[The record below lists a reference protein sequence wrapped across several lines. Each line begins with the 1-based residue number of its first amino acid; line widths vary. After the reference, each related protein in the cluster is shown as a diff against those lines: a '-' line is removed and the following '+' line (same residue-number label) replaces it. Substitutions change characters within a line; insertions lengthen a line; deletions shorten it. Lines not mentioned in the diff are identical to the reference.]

1 MLNLVLDTDAA
12 GPDAPQ
18 SVGDRMEQRVSQ
30 TTTPEQLVA
39 LLATWFTEVHPR
51 IAPILR
57 VIDQAGASD
66 PEIAALGMRRALQR
80 FTNYHHAARIL
91 RGRGGLRAS
100 LTVERAAAT
109 IWSLGHPNTYR
120 LLVVD
125 QGWSLTGYRAWLED
139 QLAAALLPTR

>member
-1 MLNLVLDTDAA
+1 
-12 GPDAPQ
+12 
-18 SVGDRMEQRVSQ
+18 
-30 TTTPEQLVA
+30 
-39 LLATWFTEVHPR
+39 
-51 IAPILR
+51 
-57 VIDQAGASD
+57 
-66 PEIAALGMRRALQR
+66 MRRSRSATVWSNGSR
-80 FTNYHHAARIL
+80 RRRRPNSWSRCSRRGSPRCIPASHRSCASSTRPEPATPRSPRWACVARFNAFTNYHHAARIL